1 MSQPLGMF
9 RFQGP
14 IGLEGIEVTDISAF
28 APFNAFAPF
37 DSIPGHPEPKTLST
51 IWKKRGT
58 FEYSTEDA
66 VVLMDRYDQQLKES
80 KDNPADE
87 RLLQENADL
96 RRQLIDA
103 RQNL

>member
-28 APFNAFAPF
+28 TPFN
-37 DSIPGHPEPKTLST
+37 SIPGHPEPKTLST

-58 FEYSTEDA
+58 FEYSTEDP